1 MTDLVQLSLDD
12 LTPARTAR
20 DEGLARVEAASS
32 EWEKAVIDQ
41 AIVAMAET
49 GKPFS
54 ANDFRDLLPEIRT
67 RKLIGQRCRDLAQK
81 KDAPI
86 IAVGEVTSTDK
97 GTHAK
102 PIKVYIGAR
111 FHADRLAS

>member
-12 LTPARTAR
+12 LTPARNAR
-20 DEGLARVEAASS
+20 DEGLARVEASSS

-41 AIVAMAET
+41 AILAMAE
-49 GKPFS
+49 KPVRFS
-54 ANDFRDLLPEIRT
+54 ANDFRDLLPEVRT
-67 RKLIGQRCRDLAQK
+67 RKLIGQRCGDLSK
-81 KDAPI
+81 RKPPPI
-86 IAVGEVTSTDK
+86 VKVDETISTDE

-102 PIKVYIGAR
+102 KINVYIGAR